1 MTSWQVNIW
10 TLVSLLFS
18 HRLLTLLC
26 QSKYKKTSKQA
37 ALPPLLHFRLH
48 IRQFITCRVSA
59 VRSLAWWLEKCVVL
73 AAPYHSE
80 HCAPPKC
87 IQMVE
92 GAQRPELLSIS
103 LVIQFNCRC
112 FLFGL
117 VRCGDWCSRGVMSGM
132 FTLALLPWG
141 FQTMM
146 TRPAAAAAST
156 RITLWVMFIETQ

>member
-37 ALPPLLHFRLH
+37 ALHRCCTLSCTFVNLSHAECQQSGASPGG
-48 IRQFITCRVSA
+48 
-59 VRSLAWWLEKCVVL
+59 WCVVL

-87 IQMVE
+87 IQMME

-132 FTLALLPWG
+132 FTLTLLPWG

-156 RITLWVMFIETQ
+156 RITLWVIFIETQ